1 MRPSVLFSILLVC
14 GALFVSVVLVKQKQT
29 PQPTKDTSAVS
40 PTSGETREHTGGNI
54 TVAVTPINL
63 SIGTSPSF
71 NITFETH
78 SVNLDYDVVTIATLS
93 DNTGQTYGA
102 STWSGSPPGGHHRNG
117 TLSFSL
123 PLSADA
129 RTVTL
134 TLSGIADVP
143 VRTFSWEVKP

>member
-1 MRPSVLFSILLVC
+1 MRPSVLFSILLV
-14 GALFVSVVLVKQKQT
+14 GGTLLLSILLIKQKQSV
-29 PQPTKDTSAVS
+29 QPTQNPDTVS
-40 PTSGETREHTGGNI
+40 SLQWETKENTGGNV

-78 SVNLDYDVVTIATLS
+78 SVNLDYDVATTATLS
-93 DNTGQTYGA
+93 DDTGQTYGA

-123 PLSADA
+123 PVSDTA

-134 TLSGIADVP
+134 TLSDIAEVP
-143 VRTFSWEVKP
+143 VRTFSWEEKP